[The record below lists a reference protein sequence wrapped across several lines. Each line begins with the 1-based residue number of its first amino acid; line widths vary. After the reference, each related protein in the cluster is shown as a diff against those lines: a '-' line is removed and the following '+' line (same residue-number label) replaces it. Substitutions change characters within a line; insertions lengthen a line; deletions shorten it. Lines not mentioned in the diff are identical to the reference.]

1 MIRFIDE
8 HKGQFGVESI
18 CRVLGAT
25 ECGFITSRGYRA
37 AKARPRCA
45 RAIRDEVLI
54 DEIRRVH
61 QQNYGVYGQRKMW
74 HAMRREGW
82 MIGRD
87 QTARL
92 MKVAGLHGVRR
103 GRRPFTTVASKLP
116 DHRPDLVERD
126 FHAMAPNELW
136 VADITYVRTVGGFA
150 YTAFITDACTRKI
163 VGWSVA
169 SSLTTQALPLIA
181 LQQAITTTPA
191 ARQGGRLVHHSD
203 RGVQYVSLAYTDTLA
218 EHGVAPSVGTV
229 GDSYD
234 NALAETVNGLYKAE
248 LIYSRTTWPSTSAV
262 ELATLEWVSWW
273 NHQRLHEAL
282 GYRTPVEV
290 EAAYDQS
297 HTSTLVTT

>member
-18 CRVLGAT
+18 CRVLGAM

-74 HAMRREGW
+74 HAMRRQGW

-169 SSLTTQALPLIA
+169 SSLTTQALNRPGFGGGCHSTRGWTA
-181 LQQAITTTPA
+181 WQHHGSTRQSFKS
-191 ARQGGRLVHHSD
+191 ARHVSRSKLAKIRNGD
-203 RGVQYVSLAYTDTLA
+203 EEQYA
-218 EHGVAPSVGTV
+218 G
-229 GDSYD
+229 
-234 NALAETVNGLYKAE
+234 
-248 LIYSRTTWPSTSAV
+248 WPSSSV
-262 ELATLEWVSWW
+262 
-273 NHQRLHEAL
+273 
-282 GYRTPVEV
+282 
-290 EAAYDQS
+290 
-297 HTSTLVTT
+297 

>member
-18 CRVLGAT
+18 CRVLGAM

-74 HAMRREGW
+74 HAMRRQGW

-103 GRRPFTTVASKLP
+103 GRHPFTTVASKLP

-150 YTAFITDACTRKI
+150 YTVNRPGF
-163 VGWSVA
+163 V
-169 SSLTTQALPLIA
+169 
-181 LQQAITTTPA
+181 
-191 ARQGGRLVHHSD
+191 
-203 RGVQYVSLAYTDTLA
+203 RGS
-218 EHGVAPSVGTV
+218 
-229 GDSYD
+229 
-234 NALAETVNGLYKAE
+234 
-248 LIYSRTTWPSTSAV
+248 
-262 ELATLEWVSWW
+262 
-273 NHQRLHEAL
+273 
-282 GYRTPVEV
+282 
-290 EAAYDQS
+290 
-297 HTSTLVTT
+297 

>member
-18 CRVLGAT
+18 CRVLGAM

-203 RGVQYVSLAYTDTLA
+203 RGVQGGFNWLSQHPDR
-218 EHGVAPSVGTV
+218 EGVWWDEIQRNQRRRRVRV
-229 GDSYD
+229 DSGKRIGRSD
-234 NALAETVNGLYKAE
+234 RSCGRRG
-248 LIYSRTTWPSTSAV
+248 IRSTAGMS
-262 ELATLEWVSWW
+262 S
-273 NHQRLHEAL
+273 QRS
-282 GYRTPVEV
+282 GIR
-290 EAAYDQS
+290 
-297 HTSTLVTT
+297 

>member
-1 MIRFIDE
+1 M
-8 HKGQFGVESI
+8 
-18 CRVLGAT
+18 

-103 GRRPFTTVASKLP
+103 GRHPFTTVASKLP

-203 RGVQYVSLAYTDTLA
+203 RGVQGGFNWSSQHLDVEGVGDGSERQGP
-218 EHGVAPSVGTV
+218 EHEGRATGVAAPVACRSSVAPTDAFPWAPTPV
-229 GDSYD
+229 TF
-234 NALAETVNGLYKAE
+234 AA
-248 LIYSRTTWPSTSAV
+248 SRTAVLAPDRHGRHNGGSLPRGRRVVPRRCALVSTRWRHATDQPGRAV
-262 ELATLEWVSWW
+262 
-273 NHQRLHEAL
+273 RAL
-282 GYRTPVEV
+282 SQFRRT
-290 EAAYDQS
+290 
-297 HTSTLVTT
+297 